1 MTTAVSDTFTS
12 SPGYRADRL
21 ATDLR
26 YGDLSLRYQDTIVG
40 HLYGHMNI
48 DHFFFFDVD
57 DLEAT
62 HKDLKS
68 KSTLNFPDTLSN
80 LSIDAVTGQPLRHG
94 NVLPSSSRMQ
104 IMGRSGNAGLV
115 DTLKKDF
122 DDMPGPKKIK
132 MEDYAV
138 INVGASVI
146 PTYLP
151 GLRIYT

>member
-80 LSIDAVTGQPLRHG
+80 LSIDAV
-94 NVLPSSSRMQ
+94 
-104 IMGRSGNAGLV
+104 MGRSGNAGLV